1 MLFVL
6 FTVVTQQQRYN
17 IGDLKGRNTHQEEGN
32 EEGRAA
38 LTRRGVRLKV
48 SKSITSQETEQKLD
62 KAESL

>member
-1 MLFVL
+1 MK
-6 FTVVTQQQRYN
+6 R
-17 IGDLKGRNTHQEEGN
+17 DLKGRNTHQEEGN
-32 EEGRAA
+32 EEGRAV

>member
-1 MLFVL
+1 MK
-6 FTVVTQQQRYN
+6 R
-17 IGDLKGRNTHQEEGN
+17 DLKGRNTHQEEGN

-38 LTRRGVRLKV
+38 LTRQGVRLKV